1 MLHPK
6 YIKNQISM
14 ETKQA
19 MRAMPVIAVLTTP
32 CWLLE
37 VNGYTKLYSVP
48 SEGPGMWYEILQFP
62 LFILF
67 TDACIYLIHR
77 WLHLPSVYKHLHK
90 PHHKWIVPTPFASYA
105 FHPLD
110 GFLQSAPYHIYP
122 MLFPLNKYMSAAL
135 FVFVNFWTIL
145 IHDGEYLANS
155 PVINGAACHTMHHLY
170 FNYNY
175 GQYTTLWDR
184 IGSSYRKPNDAL
196 FQKEAKMSEAEWK
209 NQTQGAE
216 EMVAQVEGKDDRV
229 YGPSDSR
236 KNK

>member
-77 WLHLPSVYKHLHK
+77 WLHLPSVYKYLHK

-110 GFLQSAPYHIYP
+110 GFLQSAPYHVYP

-196 FQKEAKMSEAEWK
+196 FQKDAKMSEAEWK
-209 NQTQGAE
+209 NQTKGAE